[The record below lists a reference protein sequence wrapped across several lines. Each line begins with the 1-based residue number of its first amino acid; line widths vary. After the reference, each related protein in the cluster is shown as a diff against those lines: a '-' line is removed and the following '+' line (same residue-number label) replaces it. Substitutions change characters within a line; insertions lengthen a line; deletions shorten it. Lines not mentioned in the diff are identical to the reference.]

1 MAFRMAMVLR
11 RGQGAATHAHR
22 HCAWVIV
29 AALVAVGD
37 NVRASEDACQFA
49 RSGQQQQLCLS
60 SSVTPREQGPLVLSS
75 CSNSS
80 TASNIRNVD
89 LRRGAST
96 SWIDA
101 PNPATVWVRA
111 HAAAQKCHS
120 NCARFCAG
128 CIESHARDAIN
139 MQLMQLPCIHESQSS
154 FSHANFRFTPQQM
167 ATYRSSF
174 D

>member
-1 MAFRMAMVLR
+1 MVLT
-11 RGQGAATHAHR
+11 RGQCGLTHARR
-22 HCAWVIV
+22 HCAWLIV

-60 SSVTPREQGPLVLSS
+60 SSVTPREQGPLLLSS

-120 NCARFCAG
+120 NCARLCVG
-128 CIESHARDAIN
+128 CIESLHATCNFCNIHSRT
-139 MQLMQLPCIHESQSS
+139 PCMHASQSS
-154 FSHANFRFTPQQM
+154 FSHANFRFAPQQM
-167 ATYRSSF
+167 ATYISLF